1 MKKTSSSSR
10 SSRKKH
16 RGFMPLVVSIFVFA
30 ILSVG
35 LAWAIDVF
43 VLKRQSV
50 VSQSNHE
57 LRQEQRGV
65 ASHSTPEK
73 AKNSQESTRTSTRTV
88 QVAAP
93 VIPEDVD
100 IPESVRVYVAKDGQ
114 LTPRRISDVEKFGY
128 FVVDLSD
135 DAVPLIFSQT
145 PESPNR
151 YRKTFVD
158 IANDRTDEKGQ
169 PLPEGRH
176 NFVELFGIPPSLSVV
191 ARRFQED
198 EKKECFAN
206 INYDFFRK
214 SRLSVTDTNATALRQ
229 EFEQLQAELDRAR
242 KKTGKDTTRLAK
254 TNEYALLVKKYNVT
268 SSKLNMIVEAQ
279 KRLACEGLLE
289 KYTPG
294 VLSLATVKAIR
305 DFEHKHMIFGWGI
318 LSGDTRAGFGR
329 TPLENNFATLRRVL
343 EARVTWSLG
352 IIEDGSVNGVKEL
365 VDTWKDKEGKEHKV
379 RNLVDEYT
387 SLLMRE
393 MGVDTPEKARDFFLK
408 VDIHRLVTL
417 RVAFVGPPLPEYY
430 QSDMNFSVV
439 IDRGDVYYDAPIDPA
454 GNPRSQPVSRRP
466 RMILYIEYQSQKI
479 PLVRYGTTIGGWRRE
494 FKDGK
499 EYFAYKGSD
508 VGPRIWKDIFAAP
521 VWIPPAT
528 TPPSSLLKR
537 EKIDNQWVTRVN
549 TEEMGPSY
557 ASAYGLVAAVHIRN
571 IDDNG
576 RAIWQDNGIRSH
588 GSVDYMSIMRSFSHG
603 CHRLHNHLAIRLFS
617 FILHHRPHERVGQ
630 TKLRYNKKFSVGGQ
644 NYQVLLD
651 TRGYQFSLVR
661 PIPVM
666 VEEGQIL
673 GKLKEPYKGL
683 LPIPGHVYDPDDP
696 NLKGTVSVDPADRAG
711 PVSGDPNAETTDETL
726 KLPPPPASR

>member
-10 SSRKKH
+10 SSRKKR
-16 RGFMPLVVSIFVFA
+16 RGFWPLVVSILVFA

-50 VSQSNHE
+50 VSHSNHE

-65 ASHSTPEK
+65 TNHSTPSK
-73 AKNSQESTRTSTRTV
+73 ATNLHENTPTSTRTV

-135 DAVPLIFSQT
+135 DAVPFIFSET

-158 IANDRTDEKGQ
+158 IANDRTNEKGQ

-214 SRLSVTDTNATALRQ
+214 SRLSVTDTNATVLRQ
-229 EFEQLQAELDRAR
+229 EFEQLQAELNRAR
-242 KKTGKDTTRLAK
+242 KKTGKDTMQLAK
-254 TNEYALLVKKYNVT
+254 TNEYALLVKKYNVA

-294 VLSLATVKAIR
+294 VLSVATVKAIR

-329 TPLENNFATLRRVL
+329 TPRENNFATLRRVL

-365 VDTWKDKEGKEHKV
+365 VDTWRDKEGKEHKV

-408 VDIHRLVTL
+408 ADIQRLATL
-417 RVAFVGPPLPEYY
+417 RVAFAGPPLPEYY

-439 IDRGDVYYDAPIDPA
+439 INRGDVYYDAPIDPA

-466 RMILYIEYQSQKI
+466 RTILYIEYQNQKI

-537 EKIDNQWVTRVN
+537 EKIDNRWVTRVN

-557 ASAYGLVAAVHIRN
+557 ASAYGLVAAVHIRHL
-571 IDDNG
+571 DDNG

-666 VEEGQIL
+666 VEEGRIL

-696 NLKGTVSVDPADRAG
+696 NLKGNVSVDPADRAG
-711 PVSGDPNAETTDETL
+711 PVSGDPDTETPDETL

>member
-1 MKKTSSSSR
+1 MPPKDTPSPR
-10 SSRKKH
+10 RKKR
-16 RGFMPLVVSIFVFA
+16 RGFGTLAVSIVAFA
-30 ILSVG
+30 AFSAG
-35 LAWAIDVF
+35 LAWAVDSF
-43 VLKRQSV
+43 LSRRSPAGGPAAGFR
-50 VSQSNHE
+50 NAPAGRNARPAGAPAE
-57 LRQEQRGV
+57 
-65 ASHSTPEK
+65 TPNG
-73 AKNSQESTRTSTRTV
+73 AGDRTV

-93 VIPEDVD
+93 VIPEDTD
-100 IPESVRVYVAKDGQ
+100 IPEGMRVHVAKDGQ
-114 LTPRRISDVEKFGY
+114 LIPRRISDVEKFGY
-128 FVVDLSD
+128 FIVDLSD
-135 DAVPLIFSQT
+135 DAVPFIFSET
-145 PESPNR
+145 AEAPNR

-158 IANDRTDEKGQ
+158 VANDRTDERGE

-198 EKKECFAN
+198 EKKECFSK
-206 INYDFFRK
+206 IDYEFFRK
-214 SRLSVTDTNATALRQ
+214 SRLSVSDTQSTAIRE

-242 KKTGKDTTRLAK
+242 KKTGKDAAQLAR
-254 TNEYALLVKKYNVT
+254 TNEYALLVKKYNAA
-268 SSKLNMIVEAQ
+268 SAKLTMIAEAQ
-279 KRLACEGLLE
+279 KRLACEGLLD
-289 KYTPG
+289 KHTPG
-294 VLSLATVKAIR
+294 VLSAATVKAIR

-365 VDTWKDKEGKEHKV
+365 PDTWKDKEGKEHKV

-387 SLLMRE
+387 TLLMRE
-393 MGVDTPEKARDFFLK
+393 MGVDTPEKARAFFLK
-408 VDIHRLVTL
+408 ADPRDFASL
-417 RVAFVGPPLPEYY
+417 RVAFAGPPLPEYY
-430 QSDMNFSVV
+430 QSDMDFSVV
-439 IDRGDVYYDAPIDPA
+439 IDRGDVYYDAPFDAA
-454 GNPRSQPVSRRP
+454 GNARSQPVFRRP
-466 RMILYIEYQSQKI
+466 RTILYIEYLGQKI

-494 FKDGK
+494 FRDGR
-499 EYFAYKGSD
+499 EYLAYKGSD
-508 VGPRIWKDIFAAP
+508 VGPRIWKDIYAAP

-537 EKIDNQWVTRVN
+537 EKIDNRWVTRVN

-557 ASAYGLVAAVHIRN
+557 ASAYGLVAAVHIRST
-571 IDDNG
+571 DDNG
-576 RAIWQDNGIRSH
+576 RPIWQDNGIRSH

-617 FILHHRPHERVGQ
+617 FILHHRAHERVGQ

-651 TRGYQFSLVR
+651 TRGYQFSLRR

-666 VEEGQIL
+666 VEEGRIL

-696 NLKGTVSVDPADRAG
+696 NLKENVTVDPADRAG
-711 PVSGDPNAETTDETL
+711 PVSGDPEGADAADL
-726 KLPPPPASR
+726 PQLPPPPPARR